1 MYLGIFYVIQLLM
14 SNNNTNKFVLA
25 TGSHLV
31 PSVNFIFGVRPLF
44 AAPRLSSK
52 NMSNFMF
59 KFLISQLTDFFI
71 FSLSFQAKFNLQSTT
86 FDDKLLHEKGR
97 KDFLKKIKKL
107 ANVNFFKFKFPAK
120 MINPNSRR
128 STLANAGCFLEDLEP
143 KGRSES
149 ATTTNTKRYVPRVVV
164 LPMVITSFQVIG
176 QSCDA

>member
-31 PSVNFIFGVRPLF
+31 PSVNFIFGPAKAKVCHKDRPHSEAALF
-44 AAPRLSSK
+44 GLYLQHLDFRLK
-52 NMSNFMF
+52 IWP
-59 KFLISQLTDFFI
+59 ISC
-71 FSLSFQAKFNLQSTT
+71 SNLQSTT

-164 LPMVITSFQVIG
+164 LPMVITSF
-176 QSCDA
+176 